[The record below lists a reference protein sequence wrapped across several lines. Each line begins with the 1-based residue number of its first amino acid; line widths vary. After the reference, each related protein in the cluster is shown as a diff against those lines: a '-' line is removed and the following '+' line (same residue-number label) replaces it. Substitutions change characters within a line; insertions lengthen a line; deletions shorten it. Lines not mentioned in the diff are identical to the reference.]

1 MAIFDRL
8 ISKIIHFPE
17 WCEEKIEKRK
27 RNVKLS
33 NLHKVANIGLHF
45 CEREY
50 NKMDGSQ
57 CKIYNLN
64 SRDNVTIGNYVKLN
78 GTLSC
83 NKRGSISIGDYTV
96 IRSGSFLN
104 ADNQIAIGNFCFIS
118 SDVLIYDNNG
128 HPTIVC
134 LRREQLRRLHI
145 EPVNNYE
152 AANDPVIIH
161 DDVWIGNRAIIL
173 KGVTI
178 GNGAI
183 VAAGA
188 VVTKGVPARTIVA
201 GNPAKVV
208 KKID

>member
-1 MAIFDRL
+1 MSIFDSLVR
-8 ISKIIHFPE
+8 KAIHFPE
-17 WCEEKIEKRK
+17 WCSDMIAQIK
-27 RNVKLS
+27 RNVLLS
-33 NLHKVANIGLHF
+33 NLHKVATIGTNF

-50 NKMDGSQ
+50 KKMNGSQ

-64 SRDNVTIGNYVKLN
+64 SRDKVAIGNYVKLD

-96 IRSGSFLN
+96 IRSGSLLS
-104 ADNQIAIGNFCFIS
+104 ADNQISIGNFCFIS

-128 HPTIVC
+128 HPTSQC
-134 LRREQLRRLHI
+134 LRREQLRRLHV
-145 EPVNNYE
+145 EPLNNYE
-152 AANDPVIIH
+152 AVNDPVIIH
-161 DDVWIGNRAIIL
+161 DDVWVGNRAIIL

-178 GNGAI
+178 GKGAI

-188 VVTKGVPARTIVA
+188 VVTKDVPARMIVA